1 MKPDWGGG
9 MKVLQLANWAQ
20 FFWVR
25 YYLPHCAKHSSL
37 HQRPPVPRELET
49 MFIGYF
55 EDGKYC
61 LKLSYYYYFKS
72 EILFKTFFGGHF

>member
-1 MKPDWGGG
+1 

-20 FFWVR
+20 FFWVLH
-25 YYLPHCAKHSSL
+25 YLPHCAHTAPLYIKDH
-37 HQRPPVPRELET
+37 RVPGELET

-61 LKLSYYYYFKS
+61 LNTKL
-72 EILFKTFFGGHF
+72 LLLL